1 MTHGGDVLVA
11 CVGFA
16 LCAFLFLVRG
26 EDEDRPLGCF
36 FTLLT
41 VLFGCML
48 MQIVLDRVLG

>member
-1 MTHGGDVLVA
+1 MMDGVNTLVA

-16 LCAFLFLVRG
+16 FCAFLFLADTSG
-26 EDEDRPLGCF
+26 EGRPIGCF

>member
-1 MTHGGDVLVA
+1 MDGVNTLVA

-16 LCAFLFLVRG
+16 FCAFLFLADTSG
-26 EDEDRPLGCF
+26 EGRPIGCF

-48 MQIVLDRVLG
+48 VQIVLDRVLG